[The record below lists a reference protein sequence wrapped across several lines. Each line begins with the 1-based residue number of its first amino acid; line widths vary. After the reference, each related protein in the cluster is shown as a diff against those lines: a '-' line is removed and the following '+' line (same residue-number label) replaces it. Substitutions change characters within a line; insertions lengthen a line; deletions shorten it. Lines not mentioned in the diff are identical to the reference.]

1 MARTQWKGAAVKPMI
16 HHKRV
21 IVFVASLGSGGAERV
36 AVRVSGWL
44 RDAGHNVCLLTL
56 SSTDTDF
63 YACPDGVQRIGLDL
77 LAPSRGLPGAIV
89 ANFRRLRA
97 VRRAVRVHRAQ
108 VMVGLGDRSNVL
120 MLLATLGLRVRKLI
134 SERAD
139 PVRQPLSRG
148 WTLLRWLTYP
158 FASMHVSQSNY
169 VSEWLKQRFPAL
181 PCRVIGNAGDAAQEV
196 ALEPRRATG
205 GPLRLIAVGRLTRQ
219 KGLDL
224 LLDACA
230 RALPGCSIP
239 LQLLIVGDGEDRA
252 ALQAQVARLGLGDA
266 VQFVGRVHNVHQR
279 LQAADVFVLPS
290 RWEGFPNV
298 MIEAM
303 AVGLPVIAARCRGGV
318 EDILGSE
325 QGQYALD
332 FPPEDTAAL
341 ADCIIRIA
349 EDAALRQ
356 QLARQALV
364 RAADYSPARIAAAWC
379 AAVEQS

>member
-16 HHKRV
+16 HPTRV

-63 YACPDGVQRIGLDL
+63 YACPDGVQRTGLDL

-89 ANFRRLRA
+89 ANLRRLRA

-108 VMVGLGDRSNVL
+108 VMVGLGDRTNVL

-158 FASMHVSQSNY
+158 FATMHVSQSNY

-205 GPLRLIAVGRLTRQ
+205 EPLRLIAVGRLSRE

-230 RALPGCSIP
+230 RALPGCSVP
-239 LQLLIVGDGEDRA
+239 LQLIIVGDGEDRA
-252 ALQAQVARLGLGDA
+252 DLQAQVARLGLGDA

-364 RAADYSPARIAAAWC
+364 RAADYSPARIAKAWC
-379 AAVEQS
+379 TAIEAP